1 MFAHWLKEKTAI
13 PAAEVCLLLYSFGPF
28 LSPCSI
34 PGLMEWCGTG
44 LTHQVE
50 RFASNYLLRVGNEQ
64 LDERRLK
71 TRKRMSEAK
80 DAAVRY

>member
-1 MFAHWLKEKTAI
+1 VFAHWLKEKTAI
-13 PAAEVCLLLYSFGPF
+13 PAAEVSRLY
-28 LSPCSI
+28 CSI
-34 PGLMEWCGTG
+34 IALRLAVKMYKTDD
-44 LTHQVE
+44 QVE

>member
-1 MFAHWLKEKTAI
+1 MSSRGNLNAMLI
-13 PAAEVCLLLYSFGPF
+13 S
-28 LSPCSI
+28 
-34 PGLMEWCGTG
+34 
-44 LTHQVE
+44 QVE

>member
-1 MFAHWLKEKTAI
+1 MEEEAGVVFAHWLKEKTSI
-13 PAAEVCLLLYSFGPF
+13 PAAEVRPSAFDQRHKL
-28 LSPCSI
+28 I
-34 PGLMEWCGTG
+34 Q
-44 LTHQVE
+44 QVE

-64 LDERRLK
+64 LDERKLK

>member
-1 MFAHWLKEKTAI
+1 LEEEAGIVFSRWLKEKTSI
-13 PAAEVCLLLYSFGPF
+13 PAAEVRPSPSLVPWKFG
-28 LSPCSI
+28 
-34 PGLMEWCGTG
+34 TDAY
-44 LTHQVE
+44 QVE